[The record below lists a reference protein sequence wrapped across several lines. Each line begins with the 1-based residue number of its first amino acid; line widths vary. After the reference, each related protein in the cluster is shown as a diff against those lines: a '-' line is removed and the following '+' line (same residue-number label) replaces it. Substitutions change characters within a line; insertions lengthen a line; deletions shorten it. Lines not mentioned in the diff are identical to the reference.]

1 MFERCVLTF
10 TTNRNHATSRALRV
24 CIAITGVS
32 AASSFV
38 AAAQPAVQ
46 RAFAGIAVSAINID
60 PVTAYDRVN
69 AIGRKRTS
77 EYLLRLLLREGI
89 LGAAVYRA
97 VMGFGEKHHIHM
109 PRRFG
114 TSDEAPLLLLF
125 IDEEERVRRV
135 LPLVREAIG
144 RGLIVLATVAP
155 G

>member
-1 MFERCVLTF
+1 MLEVKVFLDEGDTF
-10 TTNRNHATSRALRV
+10 N
-24 CIAITGVS
+24 G
-32 AASSFV
+32 
-38 AAAQPAVQ
+38 
-46 RAFAGIAVSAINID
+46 
-60 PVTAYDRVN
+60 
-69 AIGRKRTS
+69 KRTS

-89 LGAAVYRA
+89 LGASVYRA

-144 RGLIVLATVAP
+144 RGLIVLTTVAL